1 MKKAIS
7 ILLLVVVL
15 TSLLSLTA
23 YADTDPGTGIM
34 PGDKMP
40 DFTVSLT
47 DGTTATLSE
56 ILKGKDLVVLNFFAS
71 WCGPC
76 EREFP
81 EMEEV
86 YQANKDRMEILSV
99 SAYPD
104 DTMQIIADYKASH
117 NLTFPMGLKGDALP
131 SLTIPGYPTTLLVDR
146 NGMVGLVKVGAFMSK
161 EDFESKVDYFL
172 SADYSGTALKAE
184 KAVNL
189 TSYLLGFLPASSL
202 LLLIGRWGILRKAGK
217 KGWHSLIPLLNVYEE
232 YSTVWNGWL
241 GVLADLCIPVGM
253 FFNLLKLP
261 SFIYYILI
269 LVSFLISIPE
279 SLKLAKAFGKGKVF
293 GALMVIPGFKAILR
307 IFLGVGRAEFRPEA
321 NETAA

>member
-1 MKKAIS
+1 MS
-7 ILLLVVVL
+7 VLLLVAILV
-15 TSLLSLTA
+15 SLLTLSA
-23 YADTDPGTGIM
+23 YASSGIGIEAGDT
-34 PGDKMP
+34 MP

-56 ILKGKDLVVLNFFAS
+56 LLKGKDLVVLNFFAS

-81 EMEEV
+81 EMEAV
-86 YQANKDRMEILSV
+86 YQANKDRMEIISV

-117 NLTFPMGLKGDALP
+117 NLTFPMGLKGDALA
-131 SLTIPGYPTTLLVDR
+131 SLTLPGYPTTLLIDR
-146 NGMVGLVKVGAFMSK
+146 NGMVGLVKVGAFTSR

-172 SADYSGTALKAE
+172 SADYSGQTLKTE
-184 KAVNL
+184 KAVSL
-189 TSYLLGFLPASSL
+189 TPYFFGYFPVSGL

-232 YSTVWNGWL
+232 YSTVWNGWF

-253 FFNLLKLP
+253 VCNLLKLP
-261 SFIYYILI
+261 SIIYYILI

-293 GALMVIPGFKAILR
+293 GALMVIPGFNAILR
-307 IFLGVGRAEFRPEA
+307 VFLGVGKAKFRP
-321 NETAA
+321 AAE